1 MIIAFEGI
9 DGSGKGTQSKK
20 VSEYLT
26 NKGINNTLI
35 SFPNYTGTFFGKE
48 IAKYLNGG
56 YGSLSSL
63 PAEFP
68 AMLYAIDRF
77 EMKEVILSSL
87 NNGDII
93 IFDRYVPSN
102 FAHQAA
108 KLDKSERDKFINW
121 VKTFEYDILQLPK
134 ADIIYF
140 LDVPPSISSN
150 LVLNKGERDY
160 TKDKKDIH
168 EKDNS
173 YLNKVYK
180 VYKEVAMKDNWRII
194 NCVKDDNLLSIDIIF
209 SNIVDDLI
217 TYIAK

>member
-9 DGSGKGTQSKK
+9 DGSGKGTQSIKL
-20 VSEYLT
+20 SEYLT
-26 NKGINNTLI
+26 NKGISNTLI

-56 YGSLSSL
+56 YGSMDTL

-68 AMLYAIDRF
+68 AMLYAIDRY
-77 EMKEVILSSL
+77 EMKNIILSSL
-87 NNGDII
+87 NENKVV

-108 KLDKSERDKFINW
+108 KLDANKRQSFIEW
-121 VKTFEYDILQLPK
+121 VKTFEYEILGLPK
-134 ADIIYF
+134 ADNIYF

-150 LVLNKGERDY
+150 LVLNKEKRIY
-160 TKDKKDIH
+160 TDDKKDIH

-173 YLNKVYK
+173 YLEKVYN
-180 VYKEVAMKDNWRII
+180 VYKEIAIKDKWQIVNCVHNGLLLSVDDISSTII
-194 NCVKDDNLLSIDIIF
+194 NTIEF
-209 SNIVDDLI
+209 
-217 TYIAK
+217 

>member
-9 DGSGKGTQSKK
+9 DGSGKGTQSIKL
-20 VSEYLT
+20 SEYLT
-26 NKGINNTLI
+26 NKGVDNILI

-56 YGSLSSL
+56 YGAMADL

-68 AMLYAIDRF
+68 AMLYAIDRY
-77 EMKEVILSSL
+77 EMKDKILSSL
-87 NNGDII
+87 SKNKVV

-108 KLDKSERDKFINW
+108 KLDANKRQPFIKW
-121 VKTFEYDILQLPK
+121 VKTFEYDILGLPK
-134 ADIIYF
+134 ADNIYF

-150 LVLNKGERDY
+150 LVLHKDKRSY
-160 TKDKKDIH
+160 TDDKKDIH

-173 YLNKVYK
+173 YLEKVYN
-180 VYKEVAMKDNWRII
+180 VYKEIAIKDKWHII
-194 NCVKDDNLLSIDIIF
+194 NCVNNGLLLSVDDIF
-209 SNIVDDLI
+209 SAIINTIEL
-217 TYIAK
+217 